1 MSVPKDILDLVNAV
15 KAKGEAIA
23 VATVVRTESAAKSVA
38 RSIVKDGAGAK
49 IMAGARAVITADGI
63 ISASW
68 MCGSSACD
76 AIVCAARLALA
87 DGKPRLIHVRPERA
101 SAVVRPAVG
110 AMDIFVE
117 PMLPRPV
124 LAIFGASPVAVALSD
139 LARRMGFFVAVCA
152 PSADHGAFPEADR
165 LVEGFAPPADL
176 GGDLYLVIST
186 QGTRDHAALLATVR
200 LPARYF
206 AVVGPRRK
214 LDSLKRDL
222 ARDGVEARDLE
233 KIRAPAGLDIG
244 AITPEEIALSI
255 VAEMIGVRR
264 RVQRPPR

>member
-15 KAKGEAIA
+15 KAKGEAVA
-23 VATVVRTESAAKSVA
+23 VATVIRTDAATA
-38 RSIVKDGAGAK
+38 VK
-49 IMAGARAVITADGI
+49 AGARAVITSDGTL
-63 ISASW
+63 SGGW
-68 MCGSSACD
+68 MCGEAACD
-76 AIVCAARLALA
+76 AVLRATRQALA
-87 DGKPRLIHVRPERA
+87 DGQPRLIRVRPERG
-101 SAVVRPAVG
+101 SAVRPGLG

-152 PSADHGAFPEADR
+152 PAADHGAFPEADR
-165 LVEGFAPPADL
+165 LVEGFTPPTEF
-176 GGDLYLVIST
+176 GGDLYLVIAT
-186 QGTRDHAALLATVR
+186 QGAGDHAALLATVR
-200 LPARYF
+200 LRAKYF

-214 LDSLKRDL
+214 VDSLKRDL
-222 ARDGVEARDLE
+222 AGDGVAAQDLE

-255 VAEMIGVRR
+255 VAEMVEIRR
-264 RVQRPPR
+264 RGHRPPR